1 MRIQKILKE
10 YHMEHSKIYT
20 LLNDSTASMFVTRKW
35 IEVNFLSNGQYSV
48 NKNIRFKTPM
58 VISDLRNYSDADI
71 VLKGIMTLIIFE
83 IVNTRN
89 N

>member
-1 MRIQKILKE
+1 
-10 YHMEHSKIYT
+10 MEHSKIYT